1 MTTSLLRSKIISLT
15 EARRLIRREEDD
27 MSDESERRR
36 DARHETNERMFVQ
49 IVACNESALVGTTV
63 SCQALDIS
71 ASGLK
76 IETGANI
83 PDGCRLDIW
92 VDIASRPGKFFLTS
106 DVRWSRM
113 TDDGVCLLG
122 VELHDGAT
130 TDIEEWRKS
139 CP

>member
-1 MTTSLLRSKIISLT
+1 MN
-15 EARRLIRREEDD
+15 
-27 MSDESERRR
+27 DESERRR

-63 SCQALDIS
+63 SGEALDIS

-92 VDIASRPGKFFLTS
+92 VDIAE
-106 DVRWSRM
+106 
-113 TDDGVCLLG
+113 DGLNGNEERYSLSTPSLG
-122 VELHDGAT
+122 V
-130 TDIEEWRKS
+130 R
-139 CP
+139 